1 MEGSLINIDYLI
13 QKGEE
18 ILNGI
23 TFVPSRSNVM
33 RLYSVYKVSDLSEYE
48 KWKNLVIRFLGI
60 KYPKDV
66 SYEDFRNYMESFEKK
81 RYSPDGMKSMIGV
94 LESLKTFP
102 NNISITPETNANG
115 GIVINN
121 TNSQTQN
128 QEQNVNVLVKLLED
142 SLTYSQL
149 KEIKAIIDS
158 EKSNI
163 ENSKPKLIDKI
174 KSFGHDLAPSIVAN
188 IITNPSVWSALLLK

>member
-1 MEGSLINIDYLI
+1 MENNLINIDYLI
-13 QKGEE
+13 QKGDE

-23 TFVPSRSNVM
+23 TFVPSSPGVM

-66 SYEDFRNYMESFEKK
+66 SYTDFRKYMEDFENNN
-81 RYSPDGMKSMIGV
+81 YSPKNMRSMIGV
-94 LESLKTFP
+94 LESIKIFP
-102 NNISITPETNANG
+102 NNISITSEPNANG

-149 KEIKAIIDS
+149 KEIKSIIDS

-163 ENSKPKLIDKI
+163 ESSKPKLIDKI